1 MDRDRLLE
9 PRTVRIMRY
18 PGLWE
23 ELLECHHCLG
33 QGVCE
38 IEFPRP
44 DYLSG
49 SGFIDS
55 RCGQCFECNGL
66 GYLEDDFDDDEG

>member
-1 MDRDRLLE
+1 MARDRLLE

-44 DYLSG
+44 DYRTG
-49 SGFIDS
+49 SGYIDT
-55 RCGQCFECNGL
+55 RTGECPECEGR
-66 GYLEDDFDDDEG
+66 GYVEDVADE